1 MSARDARGRRESEV
15 DSTRRDMRSV
25 GCSIGVSKKLDSVVE
40 VGDTAGDD
48 AIHALGEIAVPV
60 ERGGGRLGP
69 NVVHGGIHELLAHE
83 EDDGAYERGLE
94 SMLAGTRRA

>member
-1 MSARDARGRRESEV
+1 MSARDALGLREREV

-25 GCSIGVSKKLDSVVE
+25 RCSVGVSKELDFGVE
-40 VGDTAGDD
+40 VGDTARND
-48 AIHALGEIAVPV
+48 AIHALGEIAIPI

-69 NVVHGGIHELLAHE
+69 NVVHCGIHELLAHE
-83 EDDGAYERGLE
+83 EDERAHERGLE